1 VSSSTPLNSICY
13 RSLAQEYRRALR
25 NRSWSRLS
33 LVEKGL
39 LRCSLWIAE
48 SRGGIRNLKLTIQ
61 LEMILRKL
69 GTSIRNTILRI
80 GSERAEELRRVC
92 ESRGAFK
99 WAHDFFDW
107 LGEPSFKMYLGMLM
121 VNGH

>member
-1 VSSSTPLNSICY
+1 L
-13 RSLAQEYRRALR
+13 LQEYRRALR

-48 SRGGIRNLKLTIQ
+48 VRGGIRNLKLTVQ

-69 GTSIRNTILRI
+69 GTSMRNTILRI
-80 GSERAEELRRVC
+80 GSERTEELRKVC
-92 ESRGAFK
+92 GSWGAFK
-99 WAHDFFDW
+99 WARNFFDW
-107 LGEPSFKMYLGMLM
+107 LSEPSFKMYLGMLM